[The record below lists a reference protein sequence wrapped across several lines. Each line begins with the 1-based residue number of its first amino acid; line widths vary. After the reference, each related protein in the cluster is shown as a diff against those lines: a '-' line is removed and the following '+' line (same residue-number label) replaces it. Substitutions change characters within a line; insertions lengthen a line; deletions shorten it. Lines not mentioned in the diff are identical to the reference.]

1 MTDAEAESRKQII
14 LVLQGGGALGAYQ
27 AGVYQA
33 LHEAG
38 LEPDWVIGT
47 SIGAINA
54 CLIAGNA
61 VENRLNQIRE
71 FWRRVEYA
79 LPANLLATLPDGGPL
94 AHWMTMAMGLGDF
107 FSPNPA
113 ALLGN
118 NWPLGA
124 AYASHYTADP
134 LRKIIGEL
142 VDFDEINRHTTRI
155 SVGAANVC
163 TGEMR
168 YFDSRDCAF
177 TIDHPMASAAL
188 PPAFP
193 AVRIAGELY
202 WDGGILSN
210 TPLEAIFDDNPRRN
224 ALIFSVHVW
233 NPAGQEPAT
242 IGQVLTRQKDVQFA
256 SRSQS
261 QIMRQKQLHK
271 LRRVI
276 TELVDH
282 IPENERKTT
291 AIRELADYGC
301 VTQMHVMSLQAP
313 TLDREDHMKDIDF
326 SGPGIRSRWQAGYAH
341 TCKAIELAPWE
352 EPADPLEGLILHQ
365 LSTNG

>member
-1 MTDAEAESRKQII
+1 MTDAKAESRKQIV

-54 CLIAGNA
+54 CLIAGNTM
-61 VENRLNQIRE
+61 ENRLSQIRE

-79 LPANLLATLPDGGPL
+79 LPANFLAALPGGGL
-94 AHWMTMAMGLGDF
+94 FAHWMTMTTGLGDF
-107 FSPNPA
+107 FSPNLA
-113 ALLGN
+113 ALFGN
-118 NWPLGA
+118 NWPLGTA
-124 AYASHYTADP
+124 RASHYTADP
-134 LRKIIGEL
+134 LRKIIEEL
-142 VDFDEINRHTTRI
+142 VDFDEINRHATRI

-168 YFDSRDCAF
+168 YFDSRDCEF
-177 TIDHPMASAAL
+177 TIDHPMASGAL

-193 AVRIAGELY
+193 AVRIAGDLY

-233 NPAGQEPAT
+233 NPTGQEPTT
-242 IGQVLTRQKDVQFA
+242 IGEVLTRQKDVQFA
-256 SRSQS
+256 SRSQN
-261 QIMRQKQLHK
+261 QILRQKQLHK

-276 TELVDH
+276 TELVDN
-282 IPENERKTT
+282 IPEHARGTT
-291 AIRELADYGC
+291 TVRELAAYGC

-313 TLDREDHMKDIDF
+313 MLDCEDHLKDIDF
-326 SGPGIRSRWQAGYAH
+326 SGVSIRRRWEAGYAH
-341 TCKAIELAPWE
+341 TCKAIEQSPWE
-352 EPADPLEGLILHQ
+352 APADPLDGVILNQ
-365 LSTNG
+365 LSTNN